1 MEVTMN
7 KPKQSKSSFNWYKS
21 RQRFSI
27 RKYHFGAASVL
38 LGAALVL
45 GGGQVAADEP
55 SASNDI
61 KVVVTQTADEDA
73 PTKAQEGTKESITT
87 PSVEESKTEASS
99 DVTEESTAPSV
110 EESKE
115 AETAPSGEENKTENQ
130 ESTA

>member
-1 MEVTMN
+1 M
-7 KPKQSKSSFNWYKS
+7 
-21 RQRFSI
+21 
-27 RKYHFGAASVL
+27 

-87 PSVEESKTEASS
+87 PATEVSATESKTEE
-99 DVTEESTAPSV
+99 VTPEKAQAALLQQKQRIAQLSYLLTQQKKQHHLLKKAKP
-110 EESKE
+110 KLL
-115 AETAPSGEENKTENQ
+115 AM
-130 ESTA
+130 

>member
-1 MEVTMN
+1 M
-7 KPKQSKSSFNWYKS
+7 
-21 RQRFSI
+21 
-27 RKYHFGAASVL
+27 

-55 SASNDI
+55 SASNNI

-73 PTKAQEGTKESITT
+73 PTKAQEGTKESITTPATEVSATESSVVASADTTEETT

-115 AETAPSGEENKTENQ
+115 AETAPSVEENKTENQ

>member
-1 MEVTMN
+1 MN

-87 PSVEESKTEASS
+87 PATEVSATESKTEASS

-115 AETAPSGEENKTENQ
+115 AETAPSVEENKTENQ

>member
-1 MEVTMN
+1 MN
-7 KPKQSKSSFNWYKS
+7 KPKQFKSSFNWYKS

-87 PSVEESKTEASS
+87 PATEVSATESKTEASS
-99 DVTEESTAPSV
+99 GVTEESTAPSV

-115 AETAPSGEENKTENQ
+115 AETAPSVEENKTENQ

>member
-1 MEVTMN
+1 MK
-7 KPKQSKSSFNWYKS
+7 KPKQFKSSFNWYKS

-55 SASNDI
+55 SASNNI

-87 PSVEESKTEASS
+87 PATEVSATESKTEASS

-115 AETAPSGEENKTENQ
+115 AETAPSVEENKTENQ

>member
-1 MEVTMN
+1 MN

-87 PSVEESKTEASS
+87 PATEVSATESKTEASS
-99 DVTEESTAPSV
+99 DVTEESTVPSV

-115 AETAPSGEENKTENQ
+115 AETAPSVEENKTENQ

>member
-1 MEVTMN
+1 MN

-73 PTKAQEGTKESITT
+73 PIKAQEGTKESITT
-87 PSVEESKTEASS
+87 PATEVSATESKTEEVTPEGTSSSTATETTDSSVVASA
-99 DVTEESTAPSV
+99 DTTEETTPSV
-110 EESKE
+110 
-115 AETAPSGEENKTENQ
+115 
-130 ESTA
+130 